1 MHISVVQVFGWLSVC
16 VVVVCWWKTRR
27 QLSFKGTKGS
37 WWRCCW
43 QRDECGAN
51 CKVVS
56 FCPVS
61 AAGEL
66 LWHDGKKD
74 AEHQVAF
81 CRLEKCYNASP
92 FTTEPWTCYGR
103 HLREVSLISAVS
115 PSVGPSLV
123 HKAVSSQSHQSFL
136 SVRLKFA
143 VSVKCLWGC
152 ARVNSNCNCTVLFGL
167 CYGHRVTLL
176 VFIWNNSKNILEF
189 YNVFLKKQLWHI
201 LVFRFTG
208 TWIYRATVSFFGR
221 RLDAHQTASPPE
233 IKNAVRL

>member
-1 MHISVVQVFGWLSVC
+1 MALLLTTRRMWSKLQSCVILPRVSSRG
-16 VVVVCWWKTRR
+16 VVVAWK
-27 QLSFKGTKGS
+27 
-37 WWRCCW
+37 
-43 QRDECGAN
+43 E
-51 CKVVS
+51 
-56 FCPVS
+56 
-61 AAGEL
+61 
-66 LWHDGKKD
+66 KKMLNI
-74 AEHQVAF
+74 HAF
-81 CRLEKCYNASP
+81 CRLEKCYDANP

-123 HKAVSSQSHQSFL
+123 HKSQSHQSFL

-152 ARVNSNCNCTVLFGL
+152 ARVNSNCNCTMLFGL

-176 VFIWNNSKNILEF
+176 VFIWNNFKNILEF
-189 YNVFLKKQLWHI
+189 YNVFSIKQLWHI
-201 LVFRFTG
+201 LVFRFKG

>member
-66 LWHDGKKD
+66 LWHEKKKRCWTFMHSVD
-74 AEHQVAF
+74 WKSAMMQTHLPLNHEPVKGDTWGRYHWSLQYHHWSTDPRATKAF
-81 CRLEKCYNASP
+81 
-92 FTTEPWTCYGR
+92 F
-103 HLREVSLISAVS
+103 
-115 PSVGPSLV
+115 
-123 HKAVSSQSHQSFL
+123 
-136 SVRLKFA
+136 
-143 VSVKCLWGC
+143 LWGWSLPC
-152 ARVNSNCNCTVLFGL
+152 RSSVCEVVRV
-167 CYGHRVTLL
+167 
-176 VFIWNNSKNILEF
+176 
-189 YNVFLKKQLWHI
+189 
-201 LVFRFTG
+201 
-208 TWIYRATVSFFGR
+208 WIATVTVPCCLVCAMGTVWHCLS
-221 RLDAHQTASPPE
+221 LSE
-233 IKNAVRL
+233 ITSRIF